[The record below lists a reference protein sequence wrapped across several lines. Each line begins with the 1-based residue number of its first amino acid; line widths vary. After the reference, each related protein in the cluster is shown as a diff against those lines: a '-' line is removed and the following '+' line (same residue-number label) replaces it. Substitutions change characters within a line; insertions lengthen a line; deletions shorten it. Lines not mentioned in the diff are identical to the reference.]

1 MVENL
6 KRETRIQKRL
16 NHPNIIK
23 LYSYFED
30 KENVYLVL
38 EYAKQKCL
46 ANKIH
51 GPNVKPFSEKDA
63 YVYFIQTAM
72 GLDYL
77 HKQGV
82 LHRDLKPEN
91 LLLDNNGDIKLCDFG
106 WSIDETITMRNTICG
121 TLEYMAPE
129 IMDSNPNKYY
139 NEEVDIWSL
148 GIILYELLHGHLPD
162 KKKIIIDEKI
172 SEDAKYLI
180 NELLKINPKERI
192 TLDNVF
198 ESSWVKKYQ
207 TIYKLDIQELRQKY
221 SDPNT
226 LKERSTKTGT
236 EDSIIENEFFE
247 NKDKICPP
255 PHKMKNMKQK
265 SIALTK
271 REFTEMIKTQE
282 SFLENFNEVENF
294 CFNLNKSFILENRKG
309 TIKNH
314 K

>member
-30 KENVYLVL
+30 KDNVYLVL
-38 EYAKQKCL
+38 EYAKQKSL

-51 GPNVKPFSEKDA
+51 VPNVKPFSEKEA
-63 YVYFIQTAM
+63 YVYFIQTAL

-129 IMDSNPNKYY
+129 IMDLNSNKYY
-139 NEEVDIWSL
+139 NEEIDIWSL

-172 SEDAKYLI
+172 SEDAQYLI
-180 NELLKINPKERI
+180 NELLKYNPKERI

-198 ESSWVKKYQ
+198 ECSWIKKYQ
-207 TIYKLDIQELRQKY
+207 IIYKLDIQELRQKY
-221 SDPNT
+221 SDPNNI
-226 LKERSTKTGT
+226 KERSTKTGT
-236 EDSIIENEFFE
+236 EDSIIENEFFD
-247 NKDKICPP
+247 NKDKIGSL
-255 PHKMKNMKQK
+255 PHKKRQK

-271 REFTEMIKTQE
+271 KEFNEMIKTQE
-282 SFLENFNEVENF
+282 SLLENFNEV
-294 CFNLNKSFILENRKG
+294 
-309 TIKNH
+309 
-314 K
+314 